1 MTFGDQRIFDN
12 RELSWLKFN
21 ERVLEEAQDSANPF
35 CERLSFL
42 SIFQSNLEEF
52 SMVRC
57 GALGAAQKLD
67 VREDKTG
74 LTCAQQLERIRIQ
87 MRRLLKKR
95 DEVYLQL
102 MGKAGALGMSNLS
115 FADLSSDE
123 QGRMRAVFFDE
134 VRAFLSPQIVGG
146 RQPFPFLRGKEI
158 YAVVELLSK
167 DGQPSLGLV
176 PCSTR
181 LWERIIFCDERKK
194 RFMLLE
200 ELILHF
206 VQDVFVGFDVKGKS
220 LIRVLRSAD
229 IDLDDVEGGDEDYR
243 KAVEGALKMRP
254 KLFPVELDYTRNID
268 EDVIERVCGYL
279 KIGRDQAFHF
289 DAPFDLSF
297 LSEARD
303 ALRGDK
309 LLFYERRSPKLPAC
323 VKSGVSMI
331 EQIKSRDVLLSYPYE
346 KMTPFIDLL
355 YEAAWDPNVVSIK
368 MTLYRVAQDSKI
380 VEALIEAAEHG
391 KEVVALV
398 ELRARFDEENNIRWS
413 RQLEEAGC
421 QVIYGL
427 ERLKVHSKLCLITRK
442 GEGSPEYITQVGT
455 GNYNENTSRVY
466 TDYSLMTADRRIGEE
481 ALKVFNRL
489 ACAQTVEQTEHLLVA
504 PRALKNRV
512 IQMIEEQI
520 DVAQSG
526 GEGYIGLK
534 LNSITDK
541 DIIDKLVEA
550 SKEGVK
556 IQMVVRGICCLKA
569 GITGETDNVEV
580 ISIVGR
586 FLEHSRIY
594 IFGKGEC
601 SRVYIS
607 SADFMTRNTT
617 RRVEVAAPIYD
628 EHIKERI
635 LGDFEVYLK
644 DNVKARKQI
653 EGVYTRVSADGT
665 EPLNAQEFFYKRAY
679 DQNPQKL

>member
-1 MTFGDQRIFDN
+1 MTFGDMRVFDN

-42 SIFQSNLEEF
+42 AIFQSNLDEF
-52 SMVRC
+52 AMVRC

-74 LTCAQQLERIRIQ
+74 LTCAKQLELVRAQ
-87 MRRLLKKR
+87 MRRLLQKR
-95 DEVYLQL
+95 DETYQNL
-102 MGKAGALGMSNLS
+102 MGKAGALGMSNLN
-115 FADLSSDE
+115 FAELTASE
-123 QGRMRAVFFDE
+123 QERMRGVFFDE
-134 VRAFLSPQIVGG
+134 VKPFLSAQIVTA

-158 YAVVELLSK
+158 YAVVELVAK
-167 DGQPSLGLV
+167 DGQSSLGLV

-181 LWERIIFCDERKK
+181 IGERMIFCDERKK

-254 KLFPVELDYTRNID
+254 KLSPVELDYTRNID
-268 EDVIERVCGYL
+268 EGIIEKMCGYL
-279 KIGRDQAFHF
+279 NIGRDQAFHF
-289 DAPFDLSF
+289 DSPFDLSF
-297 LSEARD
+297 LSQVRD

-309 LLFYERRSPKLPAC
+309 LLFYDHRSPQAPAC
-323 VKSGVSMI
+323 VNPTVPMI
-331 EQIKSRDVLLSYPYE
+331 EQVRQHDVLLSYPYE
-346 KMTPFIDLL
+346 KMSPFIDLL
-355 YEAAWDPNVVSIK
+355 SEAAADPNVVSIK

-380 VEALIEAAEHG
+380 VEELIEAAERG
-391 KEVVALV
+391 KEVVAVV

-427 ERLKVHSKLCLITRK
+427 ERLKVHSKLCLITRR

-466 TDYSLMTADRRIGEE
+466 TDYSLMSSDRRIGEE
-481 ALKVFNRL
+481 ALKVFNCL
-489 ACAQTVEQTEHLLVA
+489 ACDQTVEQSEHLLVS
-504 PRALKNRV
+504 PHTLKAHV
-512 IQMIEEQI
+512 IQMTDEQI
-520 DVAQSG
+520 ELAKAG
-526 GEGYIGLK
+526 GDGYIGLK
-534 LNSITDK
+534 LNSLTDK
-541 DIIDKLVEA
+541 DIIDKLIEA
-550 SKEGVK
+550 SKAGVK

-569 GITGETDNVEV
+569 GVKGETDNVEV

-594 IFGKGEC
+594 IFGKGEG

-628 EHIKERI
+628 ERIKERI
-635 LGDFEVYLK
+635 LADFELYLH
-644 DNVKARKQI
+644 DNVKARHQS
-653 EGVYTRVSADGT
+653 EGVYTKVQATG
-665 EPLNAQEFFYKRAY
+665 EAVNAQEEFYKRAY
-679 DQNPQKL
+679 EQNPQKG